1 MKGTWLAA
9 AAAAGMVFA
18 TQAHAQTE
26 YSFSTWVPAQHPL
39 QPTGLEPWA
48 EAISEASDGRIKIT
62 IYPAQQLGA
71 APDHYD
77 MVRDGIADFGYINPG
92 YQAGRFPVIALGE
105 VPFQIDNATRGSKA
119 FDEWYRQYA
128 DKEMADVH
136 FCMAYLHSPGTFH
149 SKEKLTSPADVKG
162 KNIRPAHATM
172 GRFVTMLGGSNVQV
186 SAPESR
192 DALAKGAADAITFPW
207 NSIWLFGIDNVTKHH
222 LDMPMYVTTFVTVM
236 NKARYEAMSPEDKK
250 VIDDHCTP
258 DWAEK
263 VASGWANWEDEGR
276 EKALASSDHFV
287 DEPTPEEIQAWKD
300 AAAPLLDQWKTDVN
314 GRGYDA
320 DAIYKSFNETLEKN
334 DSRY

>member
-1 MKGTWLAA
+1 MKKTWLAA
-9 AAAAGMVFA
+9 ACAAGALLA

-26 YSFSTWVPAQHPL
+26 FSFSTWVPAQHPL

-48 EAISEASDGRIKIT
+48 ESIKEASDGRINIT

-77 MVRDGIADFGYINPG
+77 MVRDGIADFAYVNPG

-105 VPFQIDNATRGSKA
+105 VPFQIDNAMAGTKA

-128 DKEMADVH
+128 SKEMGDVY

-149 SKEKLTSPADVKG
+149 SKEKISKPSDIDGMNV
-162 KNIRPAHATM
+162 RPAHATM
-172 GRFVTMLGGSNVQV
+172 GRFVNSLGGANVQV
-186 SAPESR
+186 SAPEAR
-192 DALAKGAADAITFPW
+192 EALAKGAADAITFPW
-207 NSIWLFGIDNVTKHH
+207 NSIWLFGINDITKYH

-236 NKARYEAMSPEDKK
+236 NKDRYNAMSPEDQK

-263 VASGWANWEDEGR
+263 VATGWAEWENEGR
-276 EKALASSDHFV
+276 DKALADDTHTV
-287 DEPTPEEIQAWKD
+287 VEPTDEEVQAWKD
-300 AAAPLLDQWKTDVN
+300 AAAPLLDQWKEDVN
-314 GRGYDA
+314 GRGYNA
-320 DAIYKSFNETLEKN
+320 DEIYESFNEKLDKY
-334 DSRY
+334 DSAY